1 MSSRSQHVITRP
13 EEVISHTRLE
23 VISQH
28 AFTIAA
34 CHHSSRS
41 SRHFACMLILAAR
54 PFRAQHNVLFSL
66 ISLFFAAHPLRSPI
80 SFYAQ
85 NGCSKKIG
93 KRRGPAEQ
101 VARQPRS
108 QISIRRVVIATR
120 SQYDEVISQAGCLK
134 VHNECE

>member
-1 MSSRSQHVITRP
+1 M
-13 EEVISHTRLE
+13 ISGARDQARAPPKT
-23 VISQH
+23 S
-28 AFTIAA
+28 
-34 CHHSSRS
+34 HHH
-41 SRHFACMLILAAR
+41 HFATLAAQLSTLHLLLLL
-54 PFRAQHNVLFSL
+54 PRALS
-66 ISLFFAAHPLRSPI
+66 ARSPI
-80 SFYAQ
+80 F
-85 NGCSKKIG
+85 CSRSLLCPLPRISCAARYPFTLKMVVQKIG